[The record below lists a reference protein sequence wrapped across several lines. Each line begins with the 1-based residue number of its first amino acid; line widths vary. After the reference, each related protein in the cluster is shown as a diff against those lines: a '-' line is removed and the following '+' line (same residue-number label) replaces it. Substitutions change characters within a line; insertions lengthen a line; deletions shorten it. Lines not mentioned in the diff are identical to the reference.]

1 MKNGF
6 VADAS
11 VGVAW
16 AVPAQASTDTDT
28 LLDAVASG
36 TPVVVP
42 SMWPFEVANALTVL
56 ARRRKILPED
66 RETAVTALHGLP
78 TAVDDEGISLALTKI
93 ADLAGETGLSVY
105 DAAYLELAI
114 RRRLPLA
121 STDSELV
128 KAAKK
133 HKVRVLLAS

>member
-16 AVPAQASTDTDT
+16 AVPSQASAATDT

-36 TPVVVP
+36 SPLVVP
-42 SMWPFEVANALTVL
+42 CLWPFEVANALIVLTRRRNILAEDRDVALTAL
-56 ARRRKILPED
+56 ARLP
-66 RETAVTALHGLP
+66 LH
-78 TAVDDEGISLALTKI
+78 VDDEGASHALSKI
-93 ADLAGETGLSVY
+93 AALANETGLSAY

-121 STDSELV
+121 STDRALL
-128 KAAKK
+128 KAARRL
-133 HKVRVLLAS
+133 RVQVLP